1 MIDTNKIM
9 ETLNIW
15 LQAAII
21 LITQFIFIYYRTV
34 NVNANIEKDRWKLFW
49 TGTIVHITWLLSTA
63 IGVNAIIKGNY
74 ILIIFSLL
82 GGLIGADFGLHEKLK
97 IKNKK

>member
-1 MIDTNKIM
+1 MIDINKIM

-15 LQAAII
+15 LQAFII
-21 LITQFIFIYYRTV
+21 LLTQFIFIYYRTV

-49 TGTIVHITWLLSTA
+49 TGSIVHITWLISTA

-74 ILIIFSLL
+74 LLVIFSLV
-82 GGLIGADFGLHEKLK
+82 GGLIGADFGLHERLK
-97 IKNKK
+97 INKK

>member
-1 MIDTNKIM
+1 M

-15 LQAAII
+15 LQAFII
-21 LITQFIFIYYRTV
+21 LFTQFIFIYYRTV

-49 TGTIVHITWLLSTA
+49 TGSIVHITWLISTA

-74 ILIIFSLL
+74 LLVIFSLV
-82 GGLIGADFGLHEKLK
+82 GGLIGADFGLHERLK
-97 IKNKK
+97 INKK

>member
-1 MIDTNKIM
+1 M

-15 LQAAII
+15 LQAFII
-21 LITQFIFIYYRTV
+21 LLTQFIFIYYRTV

-49 TGTIVHITWLLSTA
+49 TGSIVHITWLISTA

-74 ILIIFSLL
+74 LLVIFSLV
-82 GGLIGADFGLHEKLK
+82 GGLIGADFGLHERLK
-97 IKNKK
+97 INKK

>member
-1 MIDTNKIM
+1 M

-15 LQAAII
+15 LQAFII
-21 LITQFIFIYYRTV
+21 LLTQFIFIYYRTV

-49 TGTIVHITWLLSTA
+49 TGSIVHITWLISTA

-74 ILIIFSLL
+74 LLVIFSLV
-82 GGLIGADFGLHEKLK
+82 GGLIGADFGLYERLK
-97 IKNKK
+97 INKK